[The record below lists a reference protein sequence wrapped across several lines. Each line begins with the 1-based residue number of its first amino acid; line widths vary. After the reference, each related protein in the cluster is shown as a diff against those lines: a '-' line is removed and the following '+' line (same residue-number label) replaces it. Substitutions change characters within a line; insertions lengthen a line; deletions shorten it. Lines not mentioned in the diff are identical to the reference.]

1 MIRELATLAGYRI
14 LTALAFL
21 VFATIVINLACR
33 SLRKLFERKYTEE
46 TIVNLLQGLSKGL
59 MWFSA
64 ALITLSIL
72 GFGAIAAALGTA
84 AGFVALGVSFALKD
98 VLADTVA
105 GIYLAKDPDFN
116 NGDFVEVDG
125 VQGEIID
132 VGLRKARLEI
142 EAGDIFVINN
152 SDVEEKWTKLQSQD

>member
-1 MIRELATLAGYRI
+1 MFRELATLAGYRI

-21 VFATIVINLACR
+21 VFATIAINLAGR
-33 SLRKLFERKYTEE
+33 SLRKLFERKYPEE

-64 ALITLSIL
+64 SLITLSIL

-84 AGFVALGVSFALKD
+84 AGFVALGVFLALKD
-98 VLADTVA
+98 VISDTVA

-116 NGDFVEVDG
+116 NGDFVEVDE
-125 VQGEIID
+125 VEGEIID
-132 VGLRKARLEI
+132 VGLRKSRLEI
-142 EAGDIFVINN
+142 EDGSIFVINN
-152 SDVEEKWTKLQSQD
+152 SDIEEKWTKLWSQD

>member
-21 VFATIVINLACR
+21 VFASIAIKFAGK
-33 SLRKLFERKYTEE
+33 SLRKLFERKYPEE
-46 TIVNLLQGLSKGL
+46 TIVNLLESISRGL

-72 GFGAIAAALGTA
+72 GFSEIAAAMGTA

-98 VLADTVA
+98 VLSDTVA
-105 GIYLAKDPDFN
+105 GIYLAKDQDFN
-116 NGDFVEVDG
+116 NGDYVKIDG
-125 VQGEIID
+125 QEGEIID
-132 VGLRKARLEI
+132 VGLRKSRLKLES
-142 EAGDIFVINN
+142 GDTLVLNN
-152 SDVEEKWTKLQSQD
+152 SDVEKKWTLFNS